1 MIDSAAIRILMMTLA
16 GAWLAG
22 DRPAQAATGAAQ
34 TAPTPTPA
42 PANSPAPAN
51 PPAQPDRDRQIES
64 LAATLIAAL
73 KAGGTQSGQIEA
85 QLSLLISQAQSGC
98 GDSKAALTQAA
109 TQAGQLSDAAAVALK
124 NISGALERCEIE
136 GTAALANAQTIVDQ
150 GTTLGL
156 SGGSSNYTPPQTAT
170 AGGPGA

>member
-34 TAPTPTPA
+34 TAPTPT
-42 PANSPAPAN
+42 PAPAN

>member
-1 MIDSAAIRILMMTLA
+1 VEGNVIDSAAIRILMMTLA

-22 DRPAQAATGAAQ
+22 DRPA
-34 TAPTPTPA
+34 
-42 PANSPAPAN
+42 
-51 PPAQPDRDRQIES
+51 
-64 LAATLIAAL
+64 
-73 KAGGTQSGQIEA
+73 
-85 QLSLLISQAQSGC
+85 
-98 GDSKAALTQAA
+98 QAA

>member
-1 MIDSAAIRILMMTLA
+1 VIDSAAIRILMMTLA

-34 TAPTPTPA
+34 TAPTPT
-42 PANSPAPAN
+42 PAPAN